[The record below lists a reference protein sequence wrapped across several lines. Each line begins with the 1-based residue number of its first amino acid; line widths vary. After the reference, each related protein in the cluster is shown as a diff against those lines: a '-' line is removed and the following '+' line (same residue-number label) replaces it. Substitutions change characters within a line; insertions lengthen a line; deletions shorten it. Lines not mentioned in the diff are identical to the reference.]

1 MEAGVGLQP
10 TEGTHT
16 HTQVPREALGFDMF
30 VKFFKPNMAR
40 DPLWNVRMGAG
51 TGLSA
56 FHKRTQR
63 KSRAQSPTAQ
73 IKDTETQ
80 KGLCLS
86 PHLPIPSSLGSDVLS
101 GALAATLDHEATVD
115 TASQTEGVSDRAGP
129 H

>member
-1 MEAGVGLQP
+1 MEAGVGIQP
-10 TEGTHT
+10 TKGTHT
-16 HTQVPREALGFDMF
+16 HTHVPQKVLGFDMF

-40 DPLWNVRMGAG
+40 YPFWTR
-51 TGLSA
+51 LSA
-56 FHKRTQR
+56 FHKRTQL
-63 KSRAQSPTAQ
+63 KSSSQSPIAQ
-73 IKDTETQ
+73 IKDTKTQ

-86 PHLPIPSSLGSDVLS
+86 PHLPISSSLGSDVHS